1 MDRQRRNGAAQ
12 GYPAVPRVTAPPI
25 NLASFMMCG
34 LPVAN
39 PVLAQWQQELY
50 RWAFAQ
56 AQAVAQPSIVER
68 DLLAV
73 WN

>member
-1 MDRQRRNGAAQ
+1 MDRQRLNRAGQAF
-12 GYPAVPRVTAPPI
+12 PAVPRLAAPPI
-25 NLASFMMCG
+25 NLANFMLYG

-39 PVLAQWQQELY
+39 PMLALWQQELY

-56 AQAVAQPSIVER
+56 AQAVAQPSIVES

>member
-1 MDRQRRNGAAQ
+1 MDHQRRIQAEQ
-12 GYPAVPRVTAPPI
+12 GYPAVPRAAAPPI
-25 NLASFMMCG
+25 NLANFMLCG

-39 PVLAQWQQELY
+39 PMLAAWQQELY